1 MFGVESKPGERDAS
15 NLTRLTDDG
24 EMQLIRHLASF
35 PRQVEAAAE
44 NLEPHRIAFYLIE
57 LAGLFHAL
65 WNRGREDAHLRFLG
79 VEAELED
86 ARLQLVEATAIVL
99 QNGLGILGV
108 SAPKEM

>member
-1 MFGVESKPGERDAS
+1 M
-15 NLTRLTDDG
+15 
-24 EMQLIRHLASF
+24 
-35 PRQVEAAAE
+35 EAAAE